1 MSTRR
6 VVIIVGAVLV
16 LTAGVIATTRMRRP
30 AIAVQT
36 ARVAR
41 RDLASIVTAS
51 GEIKPRKYINISASA
66 TGRIQE
72 LLVREGERVKKGQL
86 LGRLES
92 IQPGADL
99 ESQEAS
105 IRAAEA
111 DASAS
116 EAALKAA
123 DDNILQVQ
131 RSIDRSRNDLAK
143 AQIDF
148 DRSKQLLDHRLIPRQ
163 DFEAKEVTL
172 KNAQATL
179 SEAGDRISQAK
190 AQRAQTAAQLAASQ
204 AKVLQ
209 SKAALQRLSDI
220 LRNYNFFA
228 PLDGVVTNLP
238 VRVGETVVPG
248 IQNSSGSTVM
258 TIADTSLITAEVKV
272 DETEIVTVQLGQP
285 SEIKIDAMPG
295 RIYKGHVIEIGTS
308 AILRSTGVAASES
321 AVSSQEA
328 KDFKVVVAL
337 DDPPEVV
344 RPGVSCTA
352 KITTAT
358 RKNVVTVPLQA
369 LTTRQA
375 SDLAAAPTGATKA
388 PADAGASAPGESLQ
402 GVFVVQNGKA
412 NFRNVRTGIS
422 GTLDVEVA
430 DELQE
435 GDEIITGSYQIIRTL
450 RNGTLVT
457 VNNGTPAQP
466 RA

>member
-1 MSTRR
+1 
-6 VVIIVGAVLV
+6 VLV
-16 LTAGVIATTRMRRP
+16 LTAGVIATTRMRRTTIP
-30 AIAVQT
+30 VQT

-72 LLVREGERVKKGQL
+72 LLVKEGDRVKKGQL

-99 ESQEAS
+99 ASQEAN

-111 DASAS
+111 DASAA

-143 AQIDF
+143 AQTDF
-148 DRSKQLLDHRLIPRQ
+148 DRAKQLLDHRLIPRQ
-163 DFEAKEVTL
+163 DFEAKDVAL
-172 KNAQATL
+172 KDAQATL

-190 AQRAQTAAQLAASQ
+190 AQRAQTAAQLAGSQ
-204 AKVLQ
+204 AKVVQ
-209 SKAALQRLSDI
+209 SKASLQRLSDI

-258 TIADTSLITAEVKV
+258 TIADISLITAEVKV

-285 SEIKIDAMPG
+285 AEIKIDAMPG
-295 RIYKGHVIEIGTS
+295 RVYNGHVIEIGTS

-328 KDFKVVVAL
+328 KDFKVVIAL

-352 KITTAT
+352 KVTTAT
-358 RKNVVTVPLQA
+358 RKNAVTVPLQA

-375 SDLAAAPTGATKA
+375 SDLVAAPTGVSNA
-388 PADAGASAPGESLQ
+388 PAGTGASAHDESIQ
-402 GVFVVQNGKA
+402 GVFVMRSGKA
-412 NFRNVRTGIS
+412 TFQKVRTGIS
-422 GTLDVEVA
+422 GTLDVEVV
-430 DELQE
+430 DGLQE
-435 GDEIITGSYQIIRTL
+435 GDEIITGAYQVIRTL
-450 RNGTLVT
+450 RNGTQVT
-457 VNNGTPAQP
+457 VDNGTHAPPQV
-466 RA
+466 

>member
-123 DDNILQVQ
+123 EDNILQVQ

-148 DRSKQLLDHRLIPRQ
+148 DRAKQLLDHRLIPRQ

-190 AQRAQTAAQLAASQ
+190 AQRAQTAAQLAAAQ

-388 PADAGASAPGESLQ
+388 PADAGAGAPSESLQ

-422 GTLDVEVA
+422 GTLDVEVV
-430 DELQE
+430 DGLQE

-450 RNGTLVT
+450 RNSTLVT
-457 VNNGTPAQP
+457 VDNGTPAQP
-466 RA
+466 RP